1 MSPSEE
7 SERATR
13 LLVAY
18 WQANPLAGDT
28 AEGIHQWWIG
38 RTAVTRQALDEAL
51 QQLVRQGRV
60 TVAQAADG
68 RIRYRWVA

>member
-1 MSPSEE
+1 MEPSDDTG
-7 SERATR
+7 RALR

-18 WQANPLAGDT
+18 WQANPLAADT

-38 RTAVTRQALDEAL
+38 QAAVTRRALEEAL
-51 QQLVRQGRV
+51 RQLVRQGRV
-60 TVAQAADG
+60 LENTAADG